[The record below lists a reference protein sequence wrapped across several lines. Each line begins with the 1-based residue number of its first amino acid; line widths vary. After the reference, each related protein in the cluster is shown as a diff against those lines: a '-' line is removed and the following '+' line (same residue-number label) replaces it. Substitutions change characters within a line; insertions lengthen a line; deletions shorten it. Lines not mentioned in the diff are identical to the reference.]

1 MNNSLALEI
10 SKQYLK
16 IVANAPAIN
25 KQNVF
30 KCVVE
35 NIASLTDDQIAA
47 RITEILRREKLKPRI
62 IYVSIPRDFV
72 TVRNLHLPSQD
83 NQEITQMIELHIAR
97 VVPYKKDEI
106 VFTYKLSGMDEMGYA
121 RVILGIIQIDA
132 LRRQAKILGK
142 SGYYADNVIL
152 SSYESLQ
159 WILKSCSTEI
169 NQNDLYA
176 ILDVDSGFTDFIVFS
191 KTAGLMFTRS
201 IPVGANSVAAKDDV
215 GLMKLLGET
224 KQSLIIFYN
233 EAINKKPLKIFL
245 TGARVI
251 DNLAKAIEN
260 EMSIPVKL
268 VPVSYGL
275 GPLRAAKFDIPQDA
289 SMAAVSQLSVD
300 KGSQSMNFVL
310 PELQI
315 KKALKEK
322 AKDLIIIGSAS
333 LYLLCIICAIFW
345 GRLYKQQAYLAKLK
359 TRLGVIGIEAEDL
372 IGQLKQTEIIKTCLY
387 SRQIPLAI
395 MSALQKAI
403 PQEIAISSLG
413 IDEKETITL
422 RGQAVQLS
430 DVFRFITSLEEA
442 KVFNDIQTKYTR
454 KRKMKER
461 EITDFELSFQLAS

>member
-1 MNNSLALEI
+1 MNISLALEI
-10 SKQYLK
+10 GKQYLK
-16 IVANAPAIN
+16 IVAFEPAIN
-25 KQNVF
+25 KQNAF
-30 KCVVE
+30 RYIVE
-35 NIASLTDDQIAA
+35 PIASFTDEQISI
-47 RITEILRREKLKPRI
+47 RITEILRREKLRPRI
-62 IYVSIPRDFV
+62 IYISLPRDFV
-72 TVRNLHLPSQD
+72 TLRNLHLPSQD

-106 VFTYKLSGMDEMGYA
+106 VFTYKLSGLDEMGYA
-121 RVILGIIQIDA
+121 RVILGIIQIEA
-132 LRRQAKILGK
+132 LRRQAKILEK

-159 WILKSCSTEI
+159 WILKSCVAEI
-169 NQNDLYA
+169 NQNDMYA
-176 ILDVDSGFTDFIVFS
+176 ILDVDAGFTDFIVFS
-191 KTAGLMFTRS
+191 KQSGLMFTRS
-201 IPVGANSVAAKDDV
+201 IPVGANSIAAKDDV

-233 EAINKKPLKIFL
+233 EAVNKKPVKIFL
-245 TGARVI
+245 TGAGVI
-251 DNLAKAIEN
+251 ENLAKAIEN
-260 EMSIPVKL
+260 EMGIPVKL
-268 VPVSYGL
+268 IPT
-275 GPLRAAKFDIPQDA
+275 AAVKMNIPQDA
-289 SMAAVSQLSVD
+289 SMIAVSQLSVD

-315 KKALKEK
+315 KRALKDK
-322 AKDLIIIGSAS
+322 TRDLIIIGSAT

-345 GRLYKQQAYLAKLK
+345 GRLYKQQVYLAKLK

-372 IGQLKQTEIIKTCLY
+372 IGQLKQTEIIKACLY

-403 PQEIAISSLG
+403 PQEIAISALG

-430 DVFRFITSLEEA
+430 DVFKFITSLEEA

-454 KRKMKER
+454 KRKLKDR